1 MNMGQ
6 DQIDFFGV
14 LGLKVDWR
22 GAIYGKEKSDIET
35 ISGISEGTGE
45 AETQEK
51 VKETKRN

>member
-1 MNMGQ
+1 MNINREQM
-6 DQIDFFGV
+6 DFFYE

-22 GAIYGKEKSDIET
+22 GAIYGKAKSDSET
-35 ISGISEGTGE
+35 IGGIEKRTGE